1 MKASRFISCT
11 LICGLLSGCATFES
25 AQQGRRAGAA
35 LSLAVGPFVIISSS
49 VASRNTLSRSDDVRI
64 TDQERSDLLE
74 RSENISKVAIAGYV
88 ISSIGLLTYFVSSIQ
103 ASQRLYEMNQADF
116 FTLSQDIERSVQ
128 TDTSEVVSVDPEV
141 PTVTRVPD
149 QEIDRIVQSACNRG
163 SDQHCAVARSCRSA
177 LNSETKRSLESCET
191 LNTLIEHGI
200 LSPSDSISA
209 WSGRF

>member
-1 MKASRFISCT
+1 MSRFDR
-11 LICGLLSGCATFES
+11 L
-25 AQQGRRAGAA
+25 
-35 LSLAVGPFVIISSS
+35 
-49 VASRNTLSRSDDVRI
+49 
-64 TDQERSDLLE
+64 
-74 RSENISKVAIAGYV
+74 
-88 ISSIGLLTYFVSSIQ
+88 Q

-149 QEIDRIVQSACNRG
+149 QEIDRIVRSACTKG
-163 SDQHCAVARSCRSA
+163 SDQHCAVARSCRYA
-177 LNSETKRSLESCET
+177 LNSETNRSLESCET